1 MTSKSLGA
9 RILAISILV
18 ALTFIYLLPIYVM
31 VVTSLKT
38 PAEVSQGQY
47 LLPTGSPQWGNFA
60 EVLFGSSRFR
70 SEMITRLRNSI
81 VISFS
86 VTALAAFFG
95 GLSGYYLSRT
105 KTLFSRGLFVLVG
118 IGLYLPYQVVIIPL
132 SILMSK
138 TGLNQSYGGLIL
150 SYLIL
155 NMPLATVLLGTFFLG
170 IPTDLEEAAEVDG
183 ASRIQTFFRI
193 IVPISLPAY
202 ASVAIIIFTQV
213 WNEFFLAL
221 TLSSRNT
228 QTVQVVMAEAKG
240 TTLVLYNLQMAAALM
255 AVSVP
260 LIFFLFLSRY
270 FVRGILAG
278 ALKGG

>member
-1 MTSKSLGA
+1 M
-9 RILAISILV
+9 LAISILLG
-18 ALTFIYLLPIYVM
+18 LTIMYLLPIYVM
-31 VVTSLKT
+31 VTTSLKT
-38 PAEVSQGQY
+38 PEEISQGQY
-47 LLPTGSPQWGNFA
+47 LLPTGNPQWSNYT
-60 EVLFGSSRFR
+60 EVLFGSPRFR
-70 SEMITRLRNSI
+70 SEMITRLKNSI
-81 VISFS
+81 VITFS

-95 GLSGYYLSRT
+95 GLSGYYLSRN
-105 KTLFSRGLFVLVG
+105 KSLFSRGLFILVG

-138 TGLNQSYGGLIL
+138 TGLNQSYAGLIL

-170 IPTDLEEAAEVDG
+170 IPKELEEAALVDG
-183 ASRIQTFFRI
+183 ASKIQIFFKI
-193 IVPISLPAY
+193 VVPISLPAY
-202 ASVAIIIFTQV
+202 ASVAIIVFTQV

-240 TTLVLYNLQMAAALM
+240 TTLVLYNLQMAAALI
-255 AVSVP
+255 AVAIP
-260 LIFFLFLSRY
+260 LFFFLFLSRY